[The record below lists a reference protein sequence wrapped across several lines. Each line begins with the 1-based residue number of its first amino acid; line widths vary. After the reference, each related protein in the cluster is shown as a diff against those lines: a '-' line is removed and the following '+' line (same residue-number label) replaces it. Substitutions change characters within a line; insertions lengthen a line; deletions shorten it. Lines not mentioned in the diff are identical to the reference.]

1 MVRSAVPDISIRR
14 TMPHTALILKSRTW
28 SPASLWHGGTGRW
41 WPAIAVLTVLLTGAW
56 LAAEHAG
63 LTRGLLLLV
72 GAGLGFALQRS
83 GFGFA
88 GAWRAAIMDRSGAGL
103 RAQLALLA
111 LLTVV
116 FLPLF
121 ARGQVFGQPLF
132 DVVRPVGVSLLV
144 GAFLF
149 GIGAQLA
156 SACASGSL
164 AGVGN
169 GKLRYL
175 IVVLAMVA
183 GATLG
188 SAHLGWWESRPRW
201 ISFSMLREWGPLLGI
216 AGNLTLIGTLAG
228 ASVWLEKIRYGHLP
242 RRRTRVAPGS
252 WPMWLGVL
260 VIALLCT
267 ATLILAGRPWTIVT
281 ALPLWGAKLISVT
294 GLPLDVDFWEYWAAD
309 TRIDA
314 LAASLWSDVTT
325 LMIGGLVL
333 GTGLAFALSGAAR
346 LAWKIRPVEAL
357 VAALGG
363 LLLGYGGV
371 VGLGCNIGAFVAG
384 VASGSLH
391 GWIWL
396 IAAFAGTSVG
406 VVLRNVGERLRPA
419 G

>member
-1 MVRSAVPDISIRR
+1 
-14 TMPHTALILKSRTW
+14 MPHTALILKSRTW
-28 SPASLWHGGTGRW
+28 SPASLWQGTGQR
-41 WPAIAVLTVLLTGAW
+41 WPAFAVLTVLLVLAW
-56 LAAEHAG
+56 LAAQHAG
-63 LTRGLLLLV
+63 LRHGALLLV

-88 GAWRAAIMDRSGAGL
+88 GAWRAAIMDRSGGGL
-103 RAQLALLA
+103 RAQLGLLA
-111 LLTVV
+111 LLTLV
-116 FLPLF
+116 FFPLF
-121 ARGQVFGQPLF
+121 ARGQVFGQSLF
-132 DVVRPVGVSLLV
+132 DVVRPVGVSLLA

-156 SACASGSL
+156 SACSSGSL
-164 AGVGN
+164 AGLGN
-169 GKLRYL
+169 GKLRYF

-188 SAHLGWWESRPRW
+188 SAHLGWWESQPRW
-201 ISFSMLREWGPLLGI
+201 ISFSMLREWGPWLG
-216 AGNLTLIGTLAG
+216 ATGNLALIAALAG
-228 ASVWLEKIRYGHLP
+228 ISVWLEKIRYGHLP
-242 RRRTRVAPGS
+242 RRRAQREPGS

-267 ATLILAGRPWTIVT
+267 VTLILAGRPWTIVT
-281 ALPLWGAKLISVT
+281 ALPLWGAKVIQAT
-294 GLPLDVDFWEYWAAD
+294 GLPVDVVFWDYWAAD
-309 TRIDA
+309 VRIDA
-314 LAASLWSDVTT
+314 LDASLWSDVTT

-333 GTGLAFALSGAAR
+333 GTGLSLALSGALR
-346 LAWKIRPVEAL
+346 LRGKIGAGEAL

-371 VGLGCNIGAFVAG
+371 VGLGCNIGAFLAG

-396 IAAFAGTSVG
+396 TAAFAGTAVG
-406 VVLRNVGERLRPA
+406 VGLRAVGSRTRMP